1 MSSDRFLIV
10 VHQKTSTPGRVGQL
24 LEERG
29 YRLDRRCPCIG
40 DDLPEDVRDYA
51 GVAVFG
57 GPMSANDCQRLDGI
71 RYEIDFT
78 KRVLDADIPYLG
90 LCLGGQILCRALG
103 GTVEPHPAKH
113 VEIGFTEVVPTEDA
127 AREGL
132 FDHSTHFYQWH
143 REGFDVPAGAEL
155 LAEGTNSFPN
165 QAFRY
170 GDKAYG
176 LQFHPEITID
186 MIHRWNLGGA
196 HRLSAPGGQPK
207 RAQVKGWEL
216 FNAGVRHWT
225 LSLFDR
231 LGLHPVRVLQTAA
244 E

>member
-40 DDLPEDVRDYA
+40 DDLPENLKDYA
-51 GVAVFG
+51 GIAVFG

-78 KRVLDADIPYLG
+78 KRALDADVPYLG
-90 LCLGGQILCRALG
+90 LCLGGQILARAIG
-103 GTVEPHPAKH
+103 GSVSPHPDSH
-113 VEIGFTEVVPTEDA
+113 VEIGYTKVIPTAVAES
-127 AREGL
+127 EGL
-132 FDHSTHFYQWH
+132 FEHSTHFYQWH
-143 REGFDVPAGAEL
+143 REGFEVPKDAVL

-186 MIHRWNLGGA
+186 MIHRWNMGGG
-196 HRLSAPGGQPK
+196 HRLEVPGGQPK

-216 FNAGVRHWT
+216 FHDGVRKWT

-231 LGLHPVRVLQTAA
+231 LGLHPVRALQSAA